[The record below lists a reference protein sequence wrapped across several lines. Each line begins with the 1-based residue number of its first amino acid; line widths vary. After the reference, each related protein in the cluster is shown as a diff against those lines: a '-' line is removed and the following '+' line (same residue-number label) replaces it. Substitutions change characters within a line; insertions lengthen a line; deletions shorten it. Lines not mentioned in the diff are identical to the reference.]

1 MSDSD
6 DVGPLPARPTTK
18 KRRITPHEHLFLD
31 DMPSSEMYE
40 VSYMHRDVVTHTV
53 VSKKKFVVTG
63 SSDGQLKFWS
73 KNTDK
78 FGIEAVKQFRAHLLG
93 FTGMTLSAEGD
104 WLATCSFDKTV
115 KLFDVENFDMINI
128 LELDYVPSAL
138 AFLSHSGGARLELA
152 VADESSNVIRVY
164 DMSAAST
171 EPISTVELHSS
182 PVVLINVN
190 YKERVAISV
199 DQRGLMH
206 YWSTEDFKMPDG
218 LAFKMY
224 SQTDLYE
231 FAKAK
236 VVPWSL
242 EFSPDG
248 SLFATHSPDLAVRV
262 FRFHT
267 GKLYRKYDETS
278 AQYNDAQKKFESMY
292 KLDNIDF
299 GRRMAIEKDCL
310 ASLGGTKQ
318 DFKGGVPNVI
328 FDASGNFILYSTMLG
343 IKMLNIHTNKLARLL
358 GKVENTERFLH
369 LGLYQDTRGKLNEAS
384 MAVTSQE
391 DRVRDPILFATA
403 FKKPRFYCFSR
414 REPEDDDENDPEGGR
429 DIFNEKPTQEDLEGH
444 QQAKVAKLGNVAKVG
459 TTMGDIIIK
468 LFPDEVPKTVEN
480 FVTHSRDGYYDNVI
494 FHRIIKN
501 FMIQTGDPQGDGTG
515 GASIWGGEFEDEFV
529 RSLRHDRPFTVSMAN
544 AGPNTNG
551 SQFFITTIPTPWL
564 DNKHT
569 VFGRVVGGM
578 DVVQAIEKVRTDKG
592 DKPWNEIKIVRI
604 TIE

>member
-1 MSDSD
+1 MLRSL
-6 DVGPLPARPTTK
+6 VG
-18 KRRITPHEHLFLD
+18 
-31 DMPSSEMYE
+31 SEMCI
-40 VSYMHRDVVTHTV
+40 RD
-53 VSKKKFVVTG
+53 
-63 SSDGQLKFWS
+63 
-73 KNTDK
+73 
-78 FGIEAVKQFRAHLLG
+78 R
-93 FTGMTLSAEGD
+93 
-104 WLATCSFDKTV
+104 
-115 KLFDVENFDMINI
+115 
-128 LELDYVPSAL
+128 
-138 AFLSHSGGARLELA
+138 
-152 VADESSNVIRVY
+152 
-164 DMSAAST
+164 
-171 EPISTVELHSS
+171 
-182 PVVLINVN
+182 
-190 YKERVAISV
+190 
-199 DQRGLMH
+199 
-206 YWSTEDFKMPDG
+206 
-218 LAFKMY
+218 
-224 SQTDLYE
+224 
-231 FAKAK
+231 
-236 VVPWSL
+236 
-242 EFSPDG
+242 
-248 SLFATHSPDLAVRV
+248 
-262 FRFHT
+262 
-267 GKLYRKYDETS
+267 
-278 AQYNDAQKKFESMY
+278 Y